1 MDPSGGPSVAERCGI
16 VAGMR
21 ISIWPG
27 AGQSYGEVLEVSRHA
42 AETGWDGVYIAD
54 HFMPNT
60 TTDQKMYGPMLEC
73 GSLVAA
79 LGSVLPRVRI
89 GTLVYG
95 NTYRHPAVLAN
106 MAATVDQIT
115 GGRFTLGVGA
125 GWQINEHAE
134 YGIELPPVKQRLD
147 RFVEA
152 LQVLHGLLRQPTTT
166 LDGEYYQLTDAV
178 CEPKPVQG
186 PLPILIGGGGERR
199 MLRIVARYADMW
211 NTWGKPDLIAR
222 KSALLDDYCAE
233 LGRDPKSIAR
243 TAQALMVVDG
253 PLPEGLP
260 VPIIGGSAGQLA
272 ETIAEYREIGLD
284 ELIVPDGRLGKG
296 TDRLKA
302 MDVILGIVN
311 G

>member
-1 MDPSGGPSVAERCGI
+1 MVVHGWRGM

-27 AGQSYGEVLEVSRHA
+27 AGQRYSDVLEVARHA
-42 AETGWDGVYIAD
+42 AETGWDGVYVAD
-54 HFMPNT
+54 HFMPNAGT
-60 TTDQKMYGPMLEC
+60 GRKPDDPVLEC

-79 LGSVLPRVRI
+79 LGAGVPRVRI
-89 GTLVYG
+89 GSLVYG

-125 GWQINEHAE
+125 GWQVNEHE
-134 YGIELPPVKQRLD
+134 QYGIELPPVKQRLD

-152 LQVLHGLLRQPTTT
+152 LRVLHGLLRQPKTTI
-166 LDGEYYQLTDAV
+166 DGEYYRLTDAV
-178 CEPKPVQG
+178 CEPKPVQD

-199 MLRIVARYADMW
+199 MLRIVAEYADVW
-211 NTWGKPDLIAR
+211 NTWGKPELIAH
-222 KSALLDDYCAE
+222 KSAVLDDYCAE
-233 LGRDPKSIAR
+233 VGRDPKSVAR
-243 TAQALMVVDG
+243 TAQAWTVVDG

-260 VPIIGGSAGQLA
+260 LPVIGGSAERLA
-272 ETIAEYREIGLD
+272 ETVAEYREIGLD
-284 ELIVPDGRLGKG
+284 ELIVPDAMLGKG
-296 TDRLKA
+296 ADRLKA
-302 MDVILGIVN
+302 MDVILSIVR